1 MNNSER
7 SDFIISPII
16 GRWWLKALK
25 ITEKIIRENAFEL
38 KKKKPGLSAN
48 RPSNNWAQ
56 SFCLKKKKN
65 AFYSLLLLMLK
76 LPSDSTGLIFR
87 RLKILA
93 VRCFVHTKPNLTK
106 RKFRRQVVQ
115 TAVWT
120 EQKILNDPLWKKCPV
135 KFFSRLKI
143 RPVPCERSNSRV
155 GLFFSPFLPGLHTVF
170 FQSFAVMHFGDIAGK
185 QIPLYYVTQNEATQ
199 NN

>member
-56 SFCLKKKKN
+56 SFCLKKKKKRV
-65 AFYSLLLLMLK
+65 LLS
-76 LPSDSTGLIFR
+76 PTTDAQATFR
-87 RLKILA
+87 QYRINFQAVENSCGQVFRPQETQPNQAKI
-93 VRCFVHTKPNLTK
+93 
-106 RKFRRQVVQ
+106 
-115 TAVWT
+115 
-120 EQKILNDPLWKKCPV
+120 
-135 KFFSRLKI
+135 
-143 RPVPCERSNSRV
+143 
-155 GLFFSPFLPGLHTVF
+155 
-170 FQSFAVMHFGDIAGK
+170 
-185 QIPLYYVTQNEATQ
+185 
-199 NN
+199 